1 MSEYIIG
8 ERLGKRT
15 REENIEN
22 ARKQILISLKYG
34 SFAVIYFDKSL
45 LNMTDFFQ
53 NIPFYVPSKLFVH
66 EEILNP

>member
-34 SFAVIYFDKSL
+34 SMAVIYFDKSL
-45 LNMTDFFQ
+45 FNLTEFF
-53 NIPFYVPSKLFVH
+53 
-66 EEILNP
+66 